1 MYFILYVFYLNLKIC
16 ILINFKLVCILNKVS
31 MLCYVM
37 LCYVMLCYMYVMLHV
52 CYVMLCYVMLCYVNI
67 IYCCRGEV
75 AEGKICP
82 S

>member
-37 LCYVMLCYMYVMLHV
+37 LCYVMLCYVMLCYVMLHV
-52 CYVMLCYVMLCYVNI
+52 CYVTCMLCYVMLCYVMLC
-67 IYCCRGEV
+67 
-75 AEGKICP
+75 
-82 S
+82 